1 MAMEMIPAIDLKD
14 GRCVRL
20 LQGRFDQETVFS
32 DDPVSIARKWVQA
45 GAPRLHVVDLDGA
58 KQGKPQHL
66 PVIAEIVKAV
76 AVPVQLGGGIR
87 EAEIV
92 RSVIGLGIE
101 RVVIGTVAALNAEKA
116 GRLFAE
122 FGERVAAGID
132 AREGRVAIRG
142 WQETTDQSAIE
153 LGRKLEN
160 LGAKR
165 IIFTDI
171 TRDGMLSG
179 PNFASI
185 EEMVRAVGIPI
196 IASGGVSRLEDI
208 QRLKEI
214 GVEGAIVGKALYTGD
229 LDLKAACRLAEE
241 L

>member
-1 MAMEMIPAIDLKD
+1 MEIIPAIDLKD

-20 LQGRFDQETVFS
+20 LQGQFDQETVFS
-32 DDPVSIARKWVQA
+32 DDPVSIARKWEQA
-45 GAPRLHVVDLDGA
+45 GARRLHVVDLDGA
-58 KQGKPQHL
+58 RLGKPQHL
-66 PVIAEIVKAV
+66 PVIADIVKAV
-76 AVPVQLGGGIR
+76 GVPVQLGGGIR
-87 EAEIV
+87 EAEII
-92 RSVIGLGIE
+92 RSVLSLGIE

-116 GRLFAE
+116 QQLFAE

-142 WQETTDQSAIE
+142 WQETTKQSATD
-153 LGRKLEN
+153 LGRKLES

-171 TRDGMLSG
+171 SRDGMLSG

-185 EEMVRAVGIPI
+185 EQMVRVVGIPV
-196 IASGGVSRLEDI
+196 IASGGVSRLDDI
-208 QRLKEI
+208 KRLNEI

-229 LDLKAACRLAEE
+229 LDLRAAYQLAEE
-241 L
+241 S